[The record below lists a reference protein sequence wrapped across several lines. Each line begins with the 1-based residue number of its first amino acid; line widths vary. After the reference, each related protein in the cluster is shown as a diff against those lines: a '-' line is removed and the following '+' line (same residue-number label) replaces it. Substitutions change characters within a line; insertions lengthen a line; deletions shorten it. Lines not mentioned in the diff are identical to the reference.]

1 LGLAEDVKVLFKS
14 LPFQI
19 TLLNEITTD
28 IVKEIYKY
36 IAEHGMFS
44 DDVTCEFQ
52 CVGRNNKYMLYYDIG
67 RSVFDCTAVS
77 HIDLSRED
85 CVAVRNHGLLMLQ
98 KSAGEISALAKE
110 DAVCYKILYPLIED
124 RFEKFD
130 GSGFPSYKSGN
141 AISLSARVLAVSEF
155 LAKALFNCVQKD
167 VVATQIREASG
178 NDFDPAICD
187 VVLALFDKI
196 YDTEREVLELSDD
209 EKSVFLE
216 YEEIRNTE
224 DDSLYTYFVEM
235 QLDDKNLGV
244 VTRAAY
250 TPVAEKTN
258 RIFDITKVMIEEVF
272 EKASMLRFSDS
283 EFRGTFMLPISVGC
297 LTKKVFIQYVK
308 RMIYKYKVNPEM
320 FIIAVTE
327 TVLGYGEPAVCET
340 LTELRRMGMRIAI
353 DNFGSEFSSLTRL
366 DDFDFDIVKIDR
378 LFIEKVHLNNKSYEI
393 VRSVIQFAD
402 SLGLTVIADGVDSLA
417 QKEALTELG
426 CKYMQG
432 VEVSKK
438 GLLKIEMLTE
448 VETA

>member
-1 LGLAEDVKVLFKS
+1 MSLAEDVKVLFKS
-14 LPFQI
+14 LPFQT

-28 IVKEIYKY
+28 IVKEIYRY
-36 IAEHGMFS
+36 VAEHGMFS
-44 DDVTCEFQ
+44 DDENCEFQ
-52 CVGRNNKYMLYYDIG
+52 CIGRNNKYMLYYDIG
-67 RSVFDCTAVS
+67 RIVSDGAAIS
-77 HIDLSRED
+77 HIELSRED
-85 CVAVRNHGLLMLQ
+85 CIAVRNQGLLLLQ
-98 KSAGEISALAKE
+98 KNAGEISALAKE
-110 DAVCYKILYPLIED
+110 DAVCHRILYPLIED
-124 RFEKFD
+124 RFEKYD

-155 LAKALFNCVQKD
+155 LAKALLNSVQKD
-167 VVATQIREASG
+167 VVAGQIRESSG
-178 NDFDPAICD
+178 KAFDPVICD
-187 VVLALFDKI
+187 IVLDLFDKI
-196 YDTEREVLELSDD
+196 YDAEREILEISDD
-209 EKSVFLE
+209 EKTVFLE

-224 DDSLYTYFVEM
+224 DESLYTYFVEM
-235 QLDDKNLGV
+235 QLNDANLGV
-244 VTRAAY
+244 ITRAAY
-250 TPVAEKTN
+250 TSVAEKTN

-283 EFRGTFMLPISVGC
+283 KFRGPFMLPISVGC
-297 LTKKVFIQYVK
+297 LTKKAFIQYFK

-327 TVLGYGEPAVCET
+327 TVLGYGEPVVCET
-340 LTELRRMGMRIAI
+340 LTELRRMGMKIAI

-378 LFIEKVHLNNKSYEI
+378 LFVEKVHLNNKSYEI
-393 VRSVIQFAD
+393 VRSVIQIAD

-432 VEVSKK
+432 LEVSEK